1 MQRLIFLGLL
11 GAFALMVAAAGGY
24 WWMKQN
30 RPEQQWV
37 PMPVNP
43 ATSMEQRTRLQEQI
57 DGYLRRDNVLRSMV
71 TKLSLVQRWDM
82 NSEAEAVE
90 RLKQSMF
97 VRLGEFRHPMTQ
109 EVLATID
116 VGVKG
121 KRKETPLMAEIA
133 TELAAE
139 TRDYLGLSK

>member
-1 MQRLIFLGLL
+1 
-11 GAFALMVAAAGGY
+11 
-24 WWMKQN
+24 
-30 RPEQQWV
+30 
-37 PMPVNP
+37 MPVNP